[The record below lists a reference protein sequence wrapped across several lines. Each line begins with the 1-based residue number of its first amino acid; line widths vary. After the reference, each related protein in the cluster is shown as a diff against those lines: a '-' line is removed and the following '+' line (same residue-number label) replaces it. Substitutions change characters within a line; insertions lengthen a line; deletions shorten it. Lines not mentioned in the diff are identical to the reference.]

1 MKKNLK
7 KLSSLALVLL
17 VVFSL
22 SLSAFAADI
31 SAEGAKVIALNDAGY
46 KASEVSYL
54 KAVLEYDDGV
64 KYYDVSFYVK
74 NADGSY
80 LEYDYEVRAADGRV
94 LEKDVDRE
102 NVKNADASAKVE
114 APVNNNSD
122 IGKAKAKELA
132 LAHFKLADNDV
143 KFLKVK
149 KDYDDGRAVYDVE
162 FAVGYEVKYSCE
174 VGAADG
180 RVKDAEKEPVRGLF
194 DKLEIFFE
202 ALVWNLFNK

>member
-7 KLSSLALVLL
+7 KLSSLALALL

-46 KASEVSYL
+46 KVSDVSYL

-80 LEYDYEVRAADGRV
+80 VEYDYDVLASDGRV

-102 NVKNADASAKVE
+102 NVKNKAPAKAQ
-114 APVNNNSD
+114 APVNNSAD
-122 IGKAKAKELA
+122 VDAAQAEKLA
-132 LAHFKLADNDV
+132 LKHFGLDEKDV
-143 KFLKVK
+143 KLLKVR
-149 KDYDDGRAVYDVE
+149 KDYDDGRAHYDVE
-162 FAVGYEVKYSCE
+162 FAVGYEAKYSCE
-174 VGAADG
+174 VGVADG
-180 RVKDAEKEPVRGLF
+180 KVRDAEKELVRGFF
-194 DKLEIFFE
+194 DKVELFFE
-202 ALVWNLFNK
+202 ALFWKLFNK